1 MEFNVKTFPQL
12 TTEEL
17 YEILRVRSEIFIV
30 EQKMNC
36 QDLDGLDFCSEH
48 FYLLEGGKIFAYLRA
63 FYADEQKGII
73 KIGRVLS
80 VNHGIGLG
88 KRLML
93 DTINELKKDKKI
105 KKIVLNSQKHAVGFY
120 EKLGFKTVSDE
131 FLEEGVVHLKM
142 EMDL

>member
-1 MEFNVKTFPQL
+1 MEFNFKTFAQL

-36 QDLDGLDFCSEH
+36 QDLDGLDFKCRH
-48 FYLLEGGKIFAYLRA
+48 FYLSENGKISAYLRA
-63 FYADEQKGII
+63 FYENEEKGTV

-80 VNHGIGLG
+80 VTHGIGLG
-88 KRLML
+88 KRLIL
-93 DTINELKKDKKI
+93 ETINELKKDKEI

-120 EKLGFKTVSDE
+120 EKLGFKTVSGE
-131 FLEEGVVHLKM
+131 FLEEGIIHLKM
-142 EMDL
+142 EIVV